1 MSATVLF
8 CTDTFWDEAGDRIVA
23 TDPTIEVIRL
33 VGDERVIASD
43 VDRITAACF
52 SSDAYPDRMSPFLGV
67 CINAPQLRW
76 LHTSFAG
83 TDHPVFDRFL
93 DRGVTLT
100 NGIGVSAP
108 SIAST
113 VMLYLLALSRDLPR
127 WTREQDARH
136 WEPRRFNDLAGM
148 HLGIIGMGA
157 IGSEVA
163 RLAAAFEMEIVGLRR
178 RPRGD
183 EPCTTWPTDDLP
195 RLLAWADAVVTCVPL
210 TDDTRGMIDAGAFAA
225 MRQGAW
231 FVNVG
236 RGEVVDEAALVDALA
251 RGHLGGAG
259 LDVFTVEPL
268 PAESPLWSMPN
279 VIITPHSSGITFRSY
294 RRSIDLFLDN
304 FDRYTRGEA
313 LRNVVSR

>member
-1 MSATVLF
+1 MAGTVLF

-23 TDPTIEVIRL
+23 TDPTVEIVRL
-33 VGDERVIASD
+33 VGEERVIASD
-43 VDRITAACF
+43 LDRITAACF
-52 SSDAYPDRMSPFLGV
+52 SSDAYPDRLHSFLGV
-67 CINAPQLRW
+67 CINAPRLRW

-83 TDHPVFDRFL
+83 TDHPVFDTFL
-93 DRGVTLT
+93 SRGVTVT

-163 RLAAAFEMEIVGLRR
+163 RLAAAFEMEVVGVRR

-183 EPCTTWPTDDLP
+183 EPCTTWSTEELP
-195 RLLAWADAVVTCVPL
+195 QLLGWADAIVLCAPL
-210 TDDTRGMIDAGAFAA
+210 TDDTRGMFDADALAA

-231 FVNVG
+231 LINVG
-236 RGEVVDEAALVDALA
+236 RGEVVDEEALVDALA
-251 RGHLGGAG
+251 SGHLGGAA
-259 LDVFTVEPL
+259 LDVFPVEPL
-268 PAESPLWSMPN
+268 PNSSPLWSMPN

-294 RRSIDLFLDN
+294 RRSIELFLDN
-304 FDRYTRGEA
+304 FDRYTRGDTM
-313 LRNVVSR
+313 RNVVVR